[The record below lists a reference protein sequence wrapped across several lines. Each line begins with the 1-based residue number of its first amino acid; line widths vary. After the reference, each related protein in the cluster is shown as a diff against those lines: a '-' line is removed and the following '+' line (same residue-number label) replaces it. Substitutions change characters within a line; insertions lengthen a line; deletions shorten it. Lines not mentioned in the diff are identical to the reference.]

1 MARIRCNACGADLEV
16 LQANRSKSCGCDNQT
31 LLRLDRSGMPIISGI
46 DLSLI
51 TAIDGVG
58 KPKEK
63 KVDTTPVSGYT
74 RRIPRK
80 LDFEVR

>member
-1 MARIRCNACGADLEV
+1 MARIRCNACGTEIEV
-16 LQANRSKSCGCDNQT
+16 TQANKSKSCGCDNHT
-31 LLRLDRSGMPIISGI
+31 LLRLDRNGMPIISGI

-63 KVDTTPVSGYT
+63 KADISPVSGYT
-74 RRIPRK
+74 KRIPRK
-80 LDFEVR
+80 LDFEIR

>member
-1 MARIRCNACGADLEV
+1 
-16 LQANRSKSCGCDNQT
+16 
-31 LLRLDRSGMPIISGI
+31 MPIISGI

-63 KVDTTPVSGYT
+63 KVDTPQVSGYT

-80 LDFEVR
+80 LDFEIR

>member
-1 MARIRCNACGADLEV
+1 
-16 LQANRSKSCGCDNQT
+16 
-31 LLRLDRSGMPIISGI
+31 MPIISGI

-63 KVDTTPVSGYT
+63 KLDNSIPSGYT
-74 RRIPRK
+74 KRIPRK
-80 LDFEVR
+80 LDFEIR

>member
-1 MARIRCNACGADLEV
+1 
-16 LQANRSKSCGCDNQT
+16 
-31 LLRLDRSGMPIISGI
+31 MPIISGI

-63 KVDTTPVSGYT
+63 KADISPVSGYT
-74 RRIPRK
+74 KRIPRK
-80 LDFEVR
+80 LDFEIR